1 MTNGLQQNEIN
12 TVLWELLTWTA
23 CLYSPQLFAD
33 PMSPNTVLPWEAE
46 REETAGSFDGKTQ
59 TDGIIYLTS
68 VPR

>member
-1 MTNGLQQNEIN
+1 
-12 TVLWELLTWTA
+12 
-23 CLYSPQLFAD
+23 
-33 PMSPNTVLPWEAE
+33 MSPNTVLPREAE